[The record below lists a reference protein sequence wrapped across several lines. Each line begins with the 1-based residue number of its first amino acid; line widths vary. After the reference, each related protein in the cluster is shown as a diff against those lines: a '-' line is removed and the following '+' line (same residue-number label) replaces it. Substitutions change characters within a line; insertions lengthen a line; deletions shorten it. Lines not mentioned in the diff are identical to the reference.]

1 MERVIVHV
9 DMDAFYA
16 SVEQRDNPALRG
28 KPVIVGA
35 PKDAKRGV
43 VSTCSYEARK
53 FGVRSAMPIAKAV
66 SLCPDG
72 IYLVPDMKRYIEVSQ
87 QIQAILYEFTPVVE
101 QVSIDEAFL
110 DMTGCMHFH
119 PDEETLGRRIKE
131 RIKAETSLTASVG
144 ISVNKLLAKLAS
156 DAKKPDGLVV
166 VRPDQIESFLS
177 PMPLRNLYG
186 IGERSASALRKYG
199 LRTVADVRKRGPAE
213 LERILGDSGRR
224 LYLMCLGLDDR
235 PVCTD
240 SETKS
245 ISHETTFQT
254 DICGRSAVLAC
265 LANLILDVGSR
276 LRKARLRARTLTIKL
291 RYSEGFETITR
302 SRTLK
307 DAFDDDDT
315 IYSAARSIVMDI
327 NLNRPI
333 RLVGIGVTNLTRDY
347 QPSLWADEDERKLT
361 RVLDSI
367 NHRYGKHVVFK
378 GRSFQKPE
386 G

>member
-9 DMDAFYA
+9 DRDAFYA

-35 PKDAKRGV
+35 PKDAKSGV

-144 ISVNKLLAKLAS
+144 ISVNKLLKTGFRCQ
-156 DAKKPDGLVV
+156 KT
-166 VRPDQIESFLS
+166 R
-177 PMPLRNLYG
+177 
-186 IGERSASALRKYG
+186 
-199 LRTVADVRKRGPAE
+199 
-213 LERILGDSGRR
+213 
-224 LYLMCLGLDDR
+224 
-235 PVCTD
+235 
-240 SETKS
+240 
-245 ISHETTFQT
+245 
-254 DICGRSAVLAC
+254 
-265 LANLILDVGSR
+265 
-276 LRKARLRARTLTIKL
+276 RAR
-291 RYSEGFETITR
+291 RGQ
-302 SRTLK
+302 
-307 DAFDDDDT
+307 A
-315 IYSAARSIVMDI
+315 
-327 NLNRPI
+327 
-333 RLVGIGVTNLTRDY
+333 
-347 QPSLWADEDERKLT
+347 
-361 RVLDSI
+361 
-367 NHRYGKHVVFK
+367 
-378 GRSFQKPE
+378 
-386 G
+386 